1 MMPRAARP
9 RIADLTR
16 AIRAFARAGERAEIR
31 IEPDGTIRVIPNHR
45 ASDCKVQKRTI
56 PKRKT
61 PVDS

>member
-31 IEPDGTIRVIPNHR
+31 IMLTFDAKCEFPRPPAPVSTLPTERS
-45 ASDCKVQKRTI
+45 ATERTH
-56 PKRKT
+56 
-61 PVDS
+61 D